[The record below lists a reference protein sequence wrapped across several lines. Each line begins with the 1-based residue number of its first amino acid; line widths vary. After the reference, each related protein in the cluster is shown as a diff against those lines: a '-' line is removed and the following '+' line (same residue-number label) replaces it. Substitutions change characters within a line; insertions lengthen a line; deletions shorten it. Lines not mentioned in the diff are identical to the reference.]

1 MVSSQLRPGRGRRP
15 PPDRVAWPTGRL
27 VYCLNG
33 MRRRVHI
40 LTRVPFRVAGVKRA
54 PRATWSA
61 ASLIPTFWLIPSS
74 SWTSSTRPCS
84 STRTD
89 RTTTPWTPSFL
100 ASGGYSGFGVL
111 TSFGGTAGPPL
122 APDAPVAPAADGRDP
137 APPAAS
143 AAACLPAGS
152 AARAALSCGGVAA
165 PDAAAA
171 APAGL
176 AGGSAAARGSAGV
189 AGLGWA
195 RDAASSAP
203 PGDAGAG
210 FVAPPTAPAG
220 LAVAAFAV

>member
-1 MVSSQLRPGRGRRP
+1 MVSSQLRPGRGLRP

-27 VYCLNG
+27 VYFLNG
-33 MRRRVHI
+33 IRRRVHI

-74 SWTSSTRPCS
+74 TWTSSTRPCS

-100 ASGGYSGFGVL
+100 ASGGYSGLGVL
-111 TSFGGTAGPPL
+111 TSFGGTAGPPF
-122 APDAPVAPAADGRDP
+122 AADGPPPPAAAEPGP

-143 AAACLPAGS
+143 PGAVRPAGS
-152 AARAALSCGGVAA
+152 AVRAAPSCGAA
-165 PDAAAA
+165 DEPDA

-176 AGGSAAARGSAGV
+176 AGGSAAARGSTGV
-189 AGLGWA
+189 AGLGW
-195 RDAASSAP
+195 
-203 PGDAGAG
+203 
-210 FVAPPTAPAG
+210 T
-220 LAVAAFAV
+220 